1 MFVKIHKSHNL
12 RPVIAICDSELVG
25 EKFEEGKRQL
35 DIRENF
41 YKGEEVN
48 ERKLLNI
55 IKRQAIEDAS
65 FNIVG
70 KESIKI
76 ALESGIIS
84 KEGVHKIKGIPFSLV
99 LL

>member
-1 MFVKIHKSHNL
+1 MFVKIHKSQNV
-12 RPVIAICDSELVG
+12 RPVVAICDSKLIG
-25 EKFEEGKRQL
+25 KKFEEGKKQL

-41 YKGEEVN
+41 YKGEEMSEEEVL
-48 ERKLLNI
+48 KLI
-55 IKRQAIEDAS
+55 QRQTIEDAS

-70 KESIKI
+70 EESIEVAIK
-76 ALESGIIS
+76 AGIIS